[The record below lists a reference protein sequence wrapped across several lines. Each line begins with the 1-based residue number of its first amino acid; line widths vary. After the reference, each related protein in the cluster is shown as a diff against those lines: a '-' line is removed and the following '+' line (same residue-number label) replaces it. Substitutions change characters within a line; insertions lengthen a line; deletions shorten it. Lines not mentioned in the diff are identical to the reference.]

1 MAEVLEG
8 GCRVS
13 TMHEGTPRI
22 FDSLKIW
29 NQIDEAT
36 GAQAIS
42 LRILEFAPGA
52 SQGLRNDE
60 CDEVLYSL
68 ENLDDD
74 VTSATCTVSIDGV
87 PHEVE
92 PRTGIYVRSGQTF
105 SVENHGP
112 DAVWFVSSQCPG
124 SLDNPAIVG
133 IGSWLTRRLAASKSR
148 SLLDRSR
155 QVARPIIFTST
166 RKCYLFCVVR
176 DEC

>member
-29 NQIDEAT
+29 NQIDKAT
-36 GAQAIS
+36 GAHAIS

-52 SQGLRNDE
+52 SPDFRNEE

-68 ENLDDD
+68 ESLDED
-74 VTSATCTVSIDGV
+74 VASATCTVSIDGV

-92 PRTGIYVRSGQTF
+92 PRTGIYVRPGQTF
-105 SVENHGP
+105 TVANHGP
-112 DAVWFVSSQCPG
+112 NAVWFVS
-124 SLDNPAIVG
+124 
-133 IGSWLTRRLAASKSR
+133 
-148 SLLDRSR
+148 
-155 QVARPIIFTST
+155 
-166 RKCYLFCVVR
+166 
-176 DEC
+176 